1 MLLNQEVATGGV
13 LSEKVFLEISQNS
26 WENTYSRISFLIKLQ
41 TLRLWLATLLKKSFL
56 AQVFSCEFCE
66 ASKNIFFT
74 KHHRTTASVNLL
86 HVTGLFPYPTNIS
99 ENLWL
104 YCSFMEIAF
113 RHGCS
118 PVNLLH
124 SFRAPF
130 LRTPLGGCF
139 CTCEKPLEKKTEN
152 LIVVRWPSKKLKGA
166 TKS

>member
-1 MLLNQEVATGGV
+1 MGKHVFQNLFFNKVAGLTP
-13 LSEKVFLEISQNS
+13 LACNI
-26 WENTYSRISFLIKLQ
+26 IK
-41 TLRLWLATLLKKSFL
+41 KESL

-130 LRTPLGGCF
+130 LRTPVGGCF

>member
-1 MLLNQEVATGGV
+1 MGKHVFQNLFFNKVAGLTPLGCN
-13 LSEKVFLEISQNS
+13 I
-26 WENTYSRISFLIKLQ
+26 IK
-41 TLRLWLATLLKKSFL
+41 KESL

-152 LIVVRWPSKKLKGA
+152 LIVVR
-166 TKS
+166 